1 MIGTEHTAVFKWV
14 VANGWILSSG
24 GVIPDISDFRIPC
37 LAGLWMSLV
46 IYVEQGAREQ
56 GAREQEVREKGSS
69 DQAVWPSSV
78 QGAHRWDE

>member
-1 MIGTEHTAVFKWV
+1 MIGTELTAVFKWV

-46 IYVEQGAREQ
+46 IYVEQGAGSKGARSKGEREQ
-56 GAREQEVREKGSS
+56 
-69 DQAVWPSSV
+69 
-78 QGAHRWDE
+78 